1 MREPVSGHEVVKKK
15 RDCNNLEKETAVLEK
30 VKVIARIH
38 TDFPTKFGIPRQSG
52 LSDAT
57 GLVGLRDLEEMN
69 ESEYS
74 PVVLLTA
81 RIQSDCLV

>member
-38 TDFPTKFGIPRQSG
+38 TDFPTKFGDSKAKWAFRCDWTCCI
-52 LSDAT
+52 
-57 GLVGLRDLEEMN
+57 
-69 ESEYS
+69 
-74 PVVLLTA
+74 
-81 RIQSDCLV
+81 

>member
-38 TDFPTKFGIPRQSG
+38 TDFPTKFGSSKTEWAFRCDWTCCI
-52 LSDAT
+52 
-57 GLVGLRDLEEMN
+57 
-69 ESEYS
+69 
-74 PVVLLTA
+74 
-81 RIQSDCLV
+81 